1 MKTMA
6 PDAPTSHTIARCNAS
21 TPGAA
26 VIDGREPPAV
36 AAYAITHSR
45 KLTQRNKTT
54 RRITCVIASE
64 AKQSMVPPAIDGL
77 LRYARND
84 GEASSTQYAF
94 SLLVISASG
103 VLSRM

>member
-1 MKTMA
+1 MKTIA
-6 PDAPTSHTIARCNAS
+6 PDAPTSHTSARCKAS

-26 VIDGREPPAV
+26 VIVGSEPPAV

-45 KLTQRNKTT
+45 NSNNL
-54 RRITCVIASE
+54 RRYIIGVIASE
-64 AKQSMVPPAIDGL
+64 AKQSIFPRSAYCFAALAMT
-77 LRYARND
+77 
-84 GEASSTQYAF
+84 ASASTQYAF